1 MNKEAVKRNLRII
14 KRKKWPIILVAVIL
28 VAAIVTPLIV
38 STVADSKRY
47 SAKEP
52 IPLSS
57 IFIKKSDQS
66 RISLI
71 AHRGFSSQAP
81 ENTSAAI
88 EKAAEYGFDTVEIDV
103 RQTAD
108 GVWVVSHDDDISDM
122 TDKSGS
128 ISSYTYYDLI
138 TATVDNG
145 ANSESYTG
153 LKILTLEEALL
164 LCLKHNIKPMI
175 EIKSYSAEGLDS
187 LLELVDKN
195 GFAESCSI
203 ISFDRNVLDE
213 IRLRNDK
220 ITLYALVS
228 KLNSKN
234 LDACLDDPTIGISFN
249 GNSRVNTQKKINRL
263 QAAGIPLACWTVD
276 NAEVM
281 QKYYAMGVTVF
292 VTNKIYSK

>member
-1 MNKEAVKRNLRII
+1 MNKEAFKRNLRII

-28 VAAIVTPLIV
+28 VAAIITPLIV
-38 STVADSKRY
+38 SAVADGKRY

-52 IPLSS
+52 IALSS
-57 IFIKKSDQS
+57 IFVKKSDQS
-66 RISLI
+66 KISLI

-81 ENTSAAI
+81 ENTAAAI
-88 EKAAEYGFDTVEIDV
+88 EKAADYGFDTVEIDI

-145 ANSESYTG
+145 ANHESYTD
-153 LKILTLEEALL
+153 LKILTLEEALS

-175 EIKSYSAEGLDS
+175 EIKSYTAEGLDS
-187 LLELVDKN
+187 LIELVDKN
-195 GFAESCSI
+195 GFTESCSI
-203 ISFDRNVLDE
+203 ISFDRSVLDE

-228 KLNSKN
+228 KLNFKN
-234 LDACLDDPTIGISFN
+234 LEACLDDPTIGVSFN
-249 GNSRVNTQKKINRL
+249 GNSKVNTQKKIKEL

-276 NAEVM
+276 NAEVIE
-281 QKYYAMGVTVF
+281 KYYAMGVNVF
-292 VTNKIYSK
+292 VTNRIYSK

>member
-28 VAAIVTPLIV
+28 VAAIATPLIV
-38 STVADSKRY
+38 SAVADGKRY

-52 IPLSS
+52 IALSS
-57 IFIKKSDQS
+57 IFVKKSDQS
-66 RISLI
+66 QISLI

-81 ENTSAAI
+81 ENTAAAI
-88 EKAAEYGFDTVEIDV
+88 EKAADYGFDTVEIDI

-122 TDKSGS
+122 TDKNGS

-145 ANSESYTG
+145 ANHESYTD
-153 LKILTLEEALL
+153 LKILTLEEALS

-175 EIKSYSAEGLDS
+175 EIKSYTAEGLDS
-187 LLELVDKN
+187 LIELVDKN
-195 GFAESCSI
+195 GFTESCSI
-203 ISFDRNVLDE
+203 ISFDRSVLDE

-234 LDACLDDPTIGISFN
+234 LEACLDDPTIGVSFN
-249 GNSRVNTQKKINRL
+249 GNSKVNTQKKIKEL
-263 QAAGIPLACWTVD
+263 QAAGISLACWTID

-281 QKYYAMGVTVF
+281 EKYYTMGVTVF
-292 VTNKIYSK
+292 VTNRIYSK